1 MLKLLLLVVDGMG
14 DRPVPALGGMTPL
27 EYAETP
33 NMDSLARRGTTGLMY
48 SVGKGIA
55 PQSHTGVISVLG
67 YDPFKYSASRGVL
80 EAVGAGASF
89 RDGDL
94 ALRANFVTLGEG
106 LNISDRRTGRDL
118 SNEDSKQLSE
128 EVNWKVRLA
137 SHPAG
142 FELRSTIGYR
152 GIFLLKTRGVPLS
165 DNITGTDPA
174 YGMERN
180 VNVAKAKFRMMAQ
193 KSRPLDHTE
202 AARASA
208 DLVNEFSAKVRPVLE
223 ASEVNKRRAE
233 AGKLVANYVLVR
245 DAGAAVPIFPD
256 INKLYGVRFA
266 CVANMP
272 VEKGI
277 AKLTGMETIEL
288 SPPSGDPAADCELAA
303 DMLVKSLRGYDCF
316 YVHIKGPDEPGH
328 DGDCG
333 KKAKLLEVVDRSFFG
348 RLKDRSGLDR
358 FLICVTA
365 DHATPCVAK
374 VHTDDPVP
382 LLISGGGVQSDG
394 SKAFSERTSARG
406 SLGTLAAGVE
416 LMPRLVTILKKSRLG
431 K

>member
-1 MLKLLLLVVDGMG
+1 MMKLLLLLVDGMG
-14 DRPVPALGGMTPL
+14 DRPVPALGGKTPL

-33 NMDSLARRGTTGLMY
+33 YMDSLARRGTTGLMY

-55 PQSHTGVISVLG
+55 PESHTGVISVLG
-67 YDPFKYSASRGVL
+67 YDPFKYPASRGVL
-80 EAVGAGASF
+80 EAVGAGARF

-94 ALRANFVTLGEG
+94 ALRANFVTLGDG
-106 LNISDRRTGRDL
+106 LNISDRRAGRDL
-118 SNEDSKQLSE
+118 SNEDSKQLSV
-128 EVNWKVRLA
+128 EVNRKIRLE
-137 SHPAG
+137 SQPTG
-142 FELRSTIGYR
+142 FELRSTVGYR
-152 GIFLLKTRGVPLS
+152 GILVLKTRGAPLS

-180 VNVAKAKFRMMAQ
+180 VNVAKAEFKMLAQ

-223 ASEVNKRRAE
+223 ASEVNKRRAA
-233 AGKLVANYVLVR
+233 AGKLIANYVLVR
-245 DAGAAVPIFPD
+245 DAGAAVPRFPD
-256 INKLYGVRFA
+256 INKLYGFRFA

-277 AKLTGMETIEL
+277 AKLTGMEAIEL
-288 SPPSGDPAADCELAA
+288 PPPSGDPAMDCELAA
-303 DMLVKSLRGYDCF
+303 DMLAKSLRGYDCF

-333 KKAKLLEVVDRSFFG
+333 KKAKLLETVDRSFFG
-348 RLKDRSGLDR
+348 RLQDRSGLDR
-358 FLICVTA
+358 FLFCVTA

-382 LLISGGGVQSDG
+382 VLISGGDVPSDG
-394 SKAFSERTSARG
+394 SKAFSERTAAG
-406 SLGTLAAGVE
+406 GGLGTLAAGVE
-416 LMPRLVTILKKSRLG
+416 LMPKLMTILKKSRLTQ
-431 K
+431 